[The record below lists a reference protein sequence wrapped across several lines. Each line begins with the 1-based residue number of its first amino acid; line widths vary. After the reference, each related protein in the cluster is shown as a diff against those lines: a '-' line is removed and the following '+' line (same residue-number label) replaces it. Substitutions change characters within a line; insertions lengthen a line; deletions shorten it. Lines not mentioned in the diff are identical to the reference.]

1 MPIVFKPRCRKL
13 WRNFETAAET
23 MGPGMASDKLFQ
35 LREKFDRGRIMDVRT
50 DLIGWLH
57 DAYAMERNLET
68 TLKKISKSDQ
78 QPEECR
84 AACRKHL
91 LETEQ
96 HAHVVE
102 SLLKSLGADPL
113 TFKTG
118 LGLLAETMKGAGAAV
133 PHDHVVKEIIAS
145 YTSEHF
151 EIACYEAIVAAAMVA
166 GLPYVAEACLQI
178 ILEEKKMAQTID
190 DMLPGIVRFYLG
202 EKRLAKAA

>member
-1 MPIVFKPRCRKL
+1 ML
-13 WRNFETAAET
+13 WRNFETAAEA
-23 MGPGMASDKLFQ
+23 MGPELASDKLFR
-35 LREKFDRGRIMDVRT
+35 LMEKFEGGRIMDARN
-50 DLIGWLH
+50 DLVGWLH
-57 DAYAMERNLET
+57 DAYAMERGLET

-78 QPEECR
+78 QTGEWR

-96 HAHVVE
+96 HAQIVE
-102 SLLKSLGADPL
+102 SLLKSLGAEPL

-133 PHDHVVKEIIAS
+133 AHDHVVKEMVAC

-151 EIACYEAIVAAAMVA
+151 EIACYEAIIAAAEIA
-166 GLPYVAEACLQI
+166 GLPDVADACRQI
-178 ILEEKKMAQTID
+178 ISDEKKMAQTIN

-202 EKRLAKAA
+202 NQGLAKAA